1 MSVSLSS
8 PSPEI
13 REKRLKSIINFNGT
27 AKVLEQKELSG
38 DLREEPCAYTQCGDC
53 QEFCA
58 KTLLNFIQ
66 GAAVV
71 CHQPIGCYAP
81 QASNDNIGNAS
92 ALTRHLGEFSCE
104 TICTNIQERDTVYG
118 GAEKLRKAIFEVN
131 KRQKPTAIFIVTS
144 CASGIIGDDID
155 SVASETEEEIGVPVV
170 AVSCEGFKSK
180 IWTTGFD
187 AAFHGILRRIVKP
200 SANKQHDLVNV
211 FNFQGGD
218 YFSPLLSKL
227 GLRTNYTVPMNTVP
241 QLEKLSEAAC
251 SVSMC
256 ETLAT
261 YIFRI
266 LDEKFGVPE
275 IDVVPPYGLDWTDN
289 WLRSV
294 AKFTEKT
301 DIVEDVIRSEHERIM
316 PQLNEYR
323 DYFAGKTVFIMAG
336 DTFAHNLANALTEIG
351 LQVIGV
357 NTLHHD
363 QRTDSDKVNT
373 LQELIKLRGDIQ
385 NFSVCNKQPARAVKK
400 IIKLKPDFLVCRHQN
415 LVELGY
421 KLGIPSLLEGD
432 ANVSVGYDG
441 LLRLGARLKEA
452 YLTRKFNENIARH
465 AKFPYTSWWM
475 EQ

>member
-1 MSVSLSS
+1 MAINLSS

-13 REKRLKSIINFNGT
+13 RERRLKSIINYTGT
-27 AKVLEQKELSG
+27 AKELEKEESAGTLK
-38 DLREEPCAYTQCGDC
+38 EEACAYTQCSDC

-92 ALTRHLGEFSCE
+92 ALARRLGDFSCE

-131 KRQKPTAIFIVTS
+131 RRQHPSAIFIVTS

-155 SVASETEEEIGVPVV
+155 SVSDETESELGIPVV
-170 AVSCEGFKSK
+170 PVSCEGFKSK

-187 AAFHGILRRIVKP
+187 AAFHGILRKIVKP
-200 SANKQHDLVNV
+200 AAKKQKDLVNV

-227 GLRTNYTVPMNTVP
+227 GLRVNYTVPMNTVP

-261 YIFRI
+261 YIFKV

-275 IDVVPPYGLDWTDN
+275 IDAVPPYGLEWTDN
-289 WLRSV
+289 WLRTV
-294 AKFTEKT
+294 ARFTDKT
-301 DIVEDVIRSEHERIM
+301 SIVEDVIASEHERIK
-316 PQLNEYR
+316 PQLEEYR
-323 DYFAGKTVFIMAG
+323 NYFAGKTVYIMAG
-336 DTFAHNLANALTEIG
+336 DTFVHNLANALTEIG
-351 LQVIGV
+351 LKVIGV
-357 NTLHHD
+357 TTLHHD
-363 QRTDSDKVNT
+363 QKTDSNKVNT
-373 LQELIKLRGDIQ
+373 LKELVKLRGDIE
-385 NFSVCNKQPARAVKK
+385 NFSVCNKQPARALKK
-400 IIKLKPDFLVCRHQN
+400 VLALKPDFLVCRHQN
-415 LVELGY
+415 LVEMGY

-465 AKFPYTSWWM
+465 VKFPYTSWWM